1 MESGSPAPARELA
14 DGPWVPAIERERE
27 RRVGYLF
34 YGRAI
39 PA

>member
-14 DGPWVPAIERERE
+14 DGPWIPAIERE